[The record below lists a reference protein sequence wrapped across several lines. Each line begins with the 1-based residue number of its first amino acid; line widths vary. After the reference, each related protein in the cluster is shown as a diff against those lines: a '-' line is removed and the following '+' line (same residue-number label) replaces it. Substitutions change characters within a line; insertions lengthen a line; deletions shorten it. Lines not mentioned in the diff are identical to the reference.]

1 MTDII
6 DAEFEL
12 TDAEIQRL
20 RADGAQVTVNEDG
33 TTTISWLDQEV
44 KPKENSASGWQKTI
58 HIVAKESCLGGN
70 NMTTNV
76 NPNSLTILKECYM
89 EPALKEAKPED
100 KFQFMRTGFF
110 CVDTKD
116 TTAEHMVFNRIVS
129 LKSSYRPN
137 K

>member
-33 TTTISWLDQEV
+33 TTTVSWLDQEV
-44 KPKENSASGWQKTI
+44 KPKENGASGWQKTI

-76 NPNSLTILKECYM
+76 NRNSFLSFGGTQLELPQPTVNVRIAYQITDTADTIFLGENLENY
-89 EPALKEAKPED
+89 ADDADAYDGRRRL
-100 KFQFMRTGFF
+100 
-110 CVDTKD
+110 
-116 TTAEHMVFNRIVS
+116 
-129 LKSSYRPN
+129 L
-137 K
+137 

>member
-44 KPKENSASGWQKTI
+44 KPKENGAPAGRKQSISWQK
-58 HIVAKESCLGGN
+58 
-70 NMTTNV
+70 
-76 NPNSLTILKECYM
+76 NPVWVEI
-89 EPALKEAKPED
+89 
-100 KFQFMRTGFF
+100 
-110 CVDTKD
+110 
-116 TTAEHMVFNRIVS
+116 I
-129 LKSSYRPN
+129 
-137 K
+137 